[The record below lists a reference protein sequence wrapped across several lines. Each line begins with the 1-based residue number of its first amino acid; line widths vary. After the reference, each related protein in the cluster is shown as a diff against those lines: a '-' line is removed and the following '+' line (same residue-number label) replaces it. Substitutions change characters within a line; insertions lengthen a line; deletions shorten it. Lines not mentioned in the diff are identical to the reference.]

1 MARAAELAGRY
12 RVVLERTAD
21 GCVARGMEI
30 PTVVASGATPDEC
43 ERKVREMLALAV
55 ASMLEVG
62 ETPPLPAG
70 ERRVQVNIRLS
81 EDERWALEE
90 AVQRQGFRGV
100 SEFVRFAA
108 LQQARS
114 GR

>member
-1 MARAAELAGRY
+1 MPTISAG
-12 RVVLERTAD
+12 
-21 GCVARGMEI
+21 G
-30 PTVVASGATPDEC
+30 ASPNEC
-43 ERKVREMLALAV
+43 EAKVREMMALGV
-55 ASMLEVG
+55 AAMLEVG

-81 EDERWALEE
+81 EDERLALDE
-90 AVQRQGFRGV
+90 AAQRQGFRGV

-108 LQQARS
+108 LQAAR